1 LRLGASRTSWKTGST
16 GRADIMAG
24 LILLHETFE
33 KRDDIEAKSPVARGE
48 MQVCTGCRRKASVT
62 SP

>member
-1 LRLGASRTSWKTGST
+1 
-16 GRADIMAG
+16 MAG